1 MIKILI
7 QRGLKLKTNRKL
19 DIIIL
24 LLGGNELSAQEL
36 AEKFNVT
43 EKTIYRDIDYIRE
56 SGIPIVGKRGV
67 KGGFRVE
74 DKELLRDNNITL
86 KEQHKLMKL
95 LKNQDR
101 IPEEQLD
108 EIMRSIEN
116 LFRDN
121 RINWIEPEFEDT
133 KMNETFFIIK
143 NSIEDCNVLE
153 LYFKTN
159 EKQTRNMKIE
169 PYQILIGNNDLYL
182 RFFNLKENNWDKISV
197 NNIKK
202 IIVLNESFI
211 RRTI

>member
-1 MIKILI
+1 M
-7 QRGLKLKTNRKL
+7 KTNRKL